1 MTSQVPRDRLY
12 VETEA
17 LCEGA
22 NGDWIFEAYA
32 GDEQSSEEFL
42 AAVVLMIAQSDE
54 PERRLIKFMRTMAD
68 SFDKQLALR
77 KTA

>member
-1 MTSQVPRDRLY
+1 MTTQVPQNRLY
-12 VETEA
+12 VETNA

-22 NGDWIFEAYA
+22 NGDWIFEAYD

-42 AAVVLMIAQSDE
+42 AAVVLMIAQSDD

-68 SFDKQLALR
+68 TFERQLALR